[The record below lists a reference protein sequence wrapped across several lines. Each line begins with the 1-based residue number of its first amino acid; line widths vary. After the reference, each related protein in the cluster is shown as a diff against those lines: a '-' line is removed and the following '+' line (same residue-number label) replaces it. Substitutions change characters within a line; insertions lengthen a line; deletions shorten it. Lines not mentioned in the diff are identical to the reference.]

1 MKSIIEAS
9 PKPDYHLSVAFD
21 NGEQFLIDYKPF
33 IKNGVSAAL
42 ADEHFFKQLRL
53 EEGFIY
59 WPNGY
64 DICPE
69 ALYEYAVQ
77 HGNRLIAA

>member
-1 MKSIIEAS
+1 MRSIVEALS
-9 PKPDYHLSVAFD
+9 KPDHHLSVVFD
-21 NGEQFLIDYKPF
+21 NGEQFVIDYKPF

-42 ADEHFFKQLRL
+42 ADEQFFERFCL
-53 EEGFIY
+53 EDGFIY

-69 ALYEYAVQ
+69 ALYEYALQ